1 MATVNPETYQPMPEN
16 DTMARSLKMADDAVR
31 TGFVRKVYGIL
42 SAQLL
47 CTVLVAAPFVCYGQ
61 GFVKSHSAWVGF
73 SSALLIVTMLVMS
86 CCQDVA
92 RKFPQNYIL
101 LTIFTVA
108 QGVVVGVVCT
118 AYTVQSVGLA
128 VGTTALVF
136 LAMTVYAFKTN
147 VDFTG
152 FGLYLLAGLIAMLMF
167 SMLLSVLACFGV
179 PLKLATTAYSLMGV
193 LLFTFYI
200 IYDTQLIVGGDH
212 SAKIEIDDYVFAA
225 MMLYLDIINLF
236 FYLLELFGD
245 RN

>member
-42 SAQLL
+42 AAQLM
-47 CTVLVAAPFVCYGQ
+47 CTVFVAAPFVTFGQ
-61 GFVKSHSAWVGF
+61 GYVKSHQTWVGV
-73 SSALLIVTMLVMS
+73 SSAVLFTTMMIMS
-86 CCQDVA
+86 CCQDTA

-101 LTIFTVA
+101 LTIFTLA

-118 AYTVQSVGLA
+118 AYTVQSVALV

-136 LAMTVYAFKTN
+136 LAMTVYACTTT

-152 FGLYLLAGLIAMLMF
+152 FGSYLLAGLIAMLMF

-179 PLKLATTAYSLMGV
+179 PLKLATTVYSMMGV